1 VFSAKFK
8 NRFTIE
14 HMCKTEHLCSE
25 IATFEK
31 PQNVV
36 SLKSTSK
43 DTNALGFSLQSWKEL
58 VTYTTDGHLN
68 IDNNPVENSIRC
80 VALG

>member
-1 VFSAKFK
+1 
-8 NRFTIE
+8 
-14 HMCKTEHLCSE
+14 MCKTEHLCSE

-31 PQNVV
+31 LQNVV
-36 SLKSTSK
+36 CLKLTSK
-43 DTNALGFSLQSWKEL
+43 DTNALGYSLQRWKEL
-58 VTYTTDGHLN
+58 VTYATDGHLN